1 MNDSSRKIFVLTG
14 TTAVGKTERAIS
26 WAEENDAEILSC
38 DSTNVYRG
46 MNIGTAKPTPAE
58 RARVPHHGLD
68 LVSPSEKF
76 SIDDYLKYA
85 QKTVAEIFSR
95 GKKILVCGGSGF
107 YLKSFFAPVADV
119 LEISDSV
126 RERVAEILSNGNA
139 FACDFLKK
147 INSGAGDV
155 PADFAWENPR
165 RVAKGIERCL
175 ASGKTLSV
183 LKKEFEAR
191 AGVFDAFPKWT
202 TLLVREKE
210 DLNRRI
216 EARTRQMLAEGLVDE
231 VRELVAAGTLR
242 ENTSAGNAIGYRETL
257 AWLADGERGG
267 TDALAESISLSTR
280 QLAAKQRKWF
290 RTQIPIDE
298 TITL

>member
-1 MNDSSRKIFVLTG
+1 VGVGARKIFVLAG
-14 TTAVGKTERAIS
+14 TTAVGKTEHAIS
-26 WAEENDAEILSC
+26 WAEKNNAEILSC

-46 MNIGTAKPTPAE
+46 MDIGTAKPTPAE

-68 LVSPSEKF
+68 LVAPNEKF
-76 SIDDYLKYA
+76 SVDDYVNFA

-95 GKKILVCGGSGF
+95 GKKVLVCGGSGF
-107 YLKSFFAPVADV
+107 YLKSFFAPVADA

-126 RERVAEILSNGNA
+126 RERVAEILSRGND
-139 FACDFLKK
+139 FARDFLKK
-147 INSGAGDV
+147 INAGDGDV

-165 RVAKGIERCL
+165 RVAKGLERCL
-175 ASGKTLSV
+175 ASGKTLSA
-183 LKKEFEAR
+183 LKKEFDAR
-191 AGVFDAFPKWT
+191 AGAFDGFAKWT

-216 EARTRQMLAEGLVDE
+216 EARTRQMLADGLVEE
-231 VRELVAAGTLR
+231 VRGLVNAGTLR
-242 ENTSAGNAIGYRETL
+242 ENTAAGNAIGYRETL
-257 AWLADGERGG
+257 VWLASGERGG
-267 TDALAESISLSTR
+267 LNALVAAISLSTR

-298 TITL
+298 IISL